1 AALITEF
8 ISGPAGGPGKGV
20 SPLGPEWGPLALCHT
35 DGLSPGTRPPS
46 RGQQPPPGCS
56 TTPNTAPPGFCTQVP
71 LLVVPVTM
79 VELSAKVSRTLN
91 KTTPGIQIWRIEYL
105 GLGVSVQHPG
115 LNPAGPSAGG
125 SGVHGAGMGVSP
137 SGLMCPF
144 LLQNMEMVPVPT
156 KSYGNFYEGDCYVL
170 LSTRKSG
177 SNFSYDIHYWLGKES
192 SQDEQGAAAIYTT
205 QMDDHLGSVA
215 VQHRE
220 VQGHESETFRAYF
233 KQGIIYKKGGVA
245 SGMKHVETN
254 TYNVQRLLHVK
265 GKKNV
270 VAGEVEMSWKS
281 FNRGDVFLLDL
292 GQLIIQWN
300 GPESNRNERLR
311 VWPGSPKV
319 PSWKKG
325 RVTSHSVPYLG
336 LFLLPW
342 LQAMTLAK
350 DIRDRE
356 RGGRAKVGVVD
367 GEDEDASPELMK
379 VLKHVLGEK
388 RDIQPA
394 ISDDKVDQI
403 VKSSVKLYHVSN
415 ASGNLV
421 IQEVAVRPLTQDM
434 LLHEDC
440 YILDQGG
447 IRIFVWKGKKA
458 NKEEKQEAMS
468 RALGFIKAKNYPDST
483 SVETENDGSESAIFR
498 QLFQKWTLPSQSS
511 GLGKTH
517 TVGKV
522 GECLLPTWKDFL
534 DWDGQAMGVAPM
546 ACGIWLT
553 SLSFPTAKVEQVKF
567 DTTTLHAKP
576 QLAAQQKMV
585 DDGSG
590 EVEVWRVENS
600 ELVPVEKKWLGH
612 FYGGDC
618 YLVLYTYYVGPR
630 VNYIIYIWQGRQASA
645 DELAA
650 SAYLAVALDQKFNN
664 EPVQIRVT
672 MGKEPAHL
680 MAIFKGKMVV
690 YLGGTSRAGSTEPM
704 PSTRLFQVH
713 GTNEYNTKAIEVP
726 VRASSLNS
734 NDVFV
739 LKTPSCCYLWY
750 GKGCSGDER
759 EMAKT
764 VADTISKME
773 KPVIAEGQEPP
784 EFWLALGGK
793 SQYASSKRLQEENPS
808 VSPRLFECSNK
819 TGTFLATEIIDFT
832 QDDLEE
838 SDVYLLDTW
847 DQVFL
852 WIGKDANESEKEAAA
867 VMAQEYLRSHP
878 SGRDLDTPIIVV
890 KQGYEPLTFTGW
902 FLAWDPLNWHVS
914 NGGGLKYQRER
925 KSYETLRAELGDE
938 SSLGQLTSALTST
951 QEVFTAST
959 TLVPSKLEIFP
970 LDVLVNTAAEDLPRG
985 VDPSRKE
992 DHLSDEDFQAAFGMN
1007 RSAFRSLPLWKQ
1019 QKLKKDKG
1027 LF

>member
-1 AALITEF
+1 
-8 ISGPAGGPGKGV
+8 
-20 SPLGPEWGPLALCHT
+20 
-35 DGLSPGTRPPS
+35 
-46 RGQQPPPGCS
+46 
-56 TTPNTAPPGFCTQVP
+56 
-71 LLVVPVTM
+71 M

-91 KTTPGIQIWRIEYL
+91 KTTPGIQIWRIE
-105 GLGVSVQHPG
+105 
-115 LNPAGPSAGG
+115 
-125 SGVHGAGMGVSP
+125 
-137 SGLMCPF
+137 
-144 LLQNMEMVPVPT
+144 NMEMVPVPT

-220 VQGHESETFRAYF
+220 VQGHESDTFRAYF
-233 KQGIIYKKGGVA
+233 KQGLIYKKGGVA

-254 TYNVQRLLHVK
+254 TYNIQRLLHVK

-270 VAGEVEMSWKS
+270 AAGEVEMSWKS

-311 VWPGSPKV
+311 AV
-319 PSWKKG
+319 
-325 RVTSHSVPYLG
+325 
-336 LFLLPW
+336 
-342 LQAMTLAK
+342 TLAK

-356 RGGRAKVGVVD
+356 RGGRAKVGIVD
-367 GEDEDASPELMK
+367 GENEDASPALMK
-379 VLKHVLGEK
+379 VLTHVLGEK
-388 RDIQPA
+388 RVIQPA
-394 ISDDKVDQI
+394 IPDDKVDQI
-403 VKSSVKLYHVSN
+403 LKSSLKLYHISN

-421 IQEVAVRPLTQDM
+421 IQEVAIRPLTQDM

-447 IRIFVWKGKKA
+447 MRIFVWKGKNA
-458 NKEEKQEAMS
+458 NKEEKQQAMS
-468 RALGFIKAKNYPDST
+468 RAMGFIKAKNYPNST
-483 SVETENDGSESAIFR
+483 SVESENDGSESAVFR
-498 QLFQKWTLPSQSS
+498 QLFQKWTLPNQSS

-522 GECLLPTWKDFL
+522 
-534 DWDGQAMGVAPM
+534 
-546 ACGIWLT
+546 
-553 SLSFPTAKVEQVKF
+553 AKVEQVKF
-567 DTTTLHAKP
+567 DATTLHAKP
-576 QLAAQQKMV
+576 QMAAEQKMV

-590 EVEVWRVENS
+590 EVEVWRVENN

-618 YLVLYTYYVGPR
+618 YLVLYTYFVGPK
-630 VNYIIYIWQGRQASA
+630 VNRIIYFWQGRQAST

-650 SAYLAVALDQKFNN
+650 SAYHAVALDQKYNN
-664 EPVQIRVT
+664 EPVQIRVI

-680 MAIFKGKMVV
+680 MAIFKGRMVV
-690 YLGGTSRAGSTEPM
+690 YSGGTSRAGSTEPS

-713 GTNEYNTKAIEVP
+713 GTNEYNTKAFEVP
-726 VRASSLNS
+726 ARASSLNS

-764 VADTISKME
+764 VADIISKME

-793 SQYASSKRLQEENPS
+793 SQYANSKRLQEENTS

-847 DQVFL
+847 DQVFF
-852 WIGKDANESEKEAAA
+852 WIGKNANESEKEAAA

-878 SGRDLDTPIIVV
+878 SGRDPDTPIIVV
-890 KQGYEPLTFTGW
+890 KQGHEPPTFTGW
-902 FLAWDPLNWHVS
+902 FLAWDPLSWED
-914 NGGGLKYQRER
+914 K

-938 SSLGQLTSALTST
+938 SSLGQLTSVLTSK

-959 TLVPSKLEIFP
+959 TLLPTKLETFP
-970 LDVLVNTAAEDLPRG
+970 LHVLVNTAAEDLPQG

-992 DHLSDEDFQAAFGMN
+992 DFQAVFGMN
-1007 RSAFRSLPLWKQ
+1007 RSAFSNLPLWKQ

>member
-1 AALITEF
+1 
-8 ISGPAGGPGKGV
+8 
-20 SPLGPEWGPLALCHT
+20 
-35 DGLSPGTRPPS
+35 
-46 RGQQPPPGCS
+46 
-56 TTPNTAPPGFCTQVP
+56 
-71 LLVVPVTM
+71 M
-79 VELSAKVSRTLN
+79 VELSGKVTRTLN
-91 KTTPGIQIWRIEYL
+91 KTTPGIQIWRIE
-105 GLGVSVQHPG
+105 
-115 LNPAGPSAGG
+115 
-125 SGVHGAGMGVSP
+125 
-137 SGLMCPF
+137 
-144 LLQNMEMVPVPT
+144 NMEMVPVPT

-177 SNFSYDIHYWLGKES
+177 SSFSYDIHYWLGKES

-220 VQGHESETFRAYF
+220 VQGHESETFRAFF
-233 KQGIIYKKGGVA
+233 KQGLIYKKGGVA
-245 SGMKHVETN
+245 SGMNHVETN
-254 TYNVQRLLHVK
+254 TYNIQRLLHVK

-270 VAGEVEMSWKS
+270 TAGEVEMSWKS
-281 FNRGDVFLLDL
+281 FNWGDVFLLDL

-311 VWPGSPKV
+311 
-319 PSWKKG
+319 
-325 RVTSHSVPYLG
+325 
-336 LFLLPW
+336 
-342 LQAMTLAK
+342 AMTLAK

-367 GEDEDASPELMK
+367 GENEGASPELMK
-379 VLKHVLGEK
+379 VLTHVLGEK

-394 ISDDKVDQI
+394 IPDEKVDQI
-403 VKSSVKLYHVSN
+403 LKSSLKLYHVSN

-421 IQEVAVRPLTQDM
+421 IQEVAIRPLTQDM

-447 IRIFVWKGKKA
+447 LKIFVWKGKNA
-458 NKEEKQEAMS
+458 NKEEKQQAMS

-483 SVETENDGSESAIFR
+483 SVETENDGSESAMFR
-498 QLFQKWTLPSQSS
+498 QLFQKWTVPSQTS

-522 GECLLPTWKDFL
+522 
-534 DWDGQAMGVAPM
+534 
-546 ACGIWLT
+546 
-553 SLSFPTAKVEQVKF
+553 AKVEQVKF
-567 DTTTLHAKP
+567 DATTLHAKP
-576 QLAAQQKMV
+576 QMAAQQKMV

-590 EVEVWRVENS
+590 EVEVWRVENN

-618 YLVLYTYYVGPR
+618 YLVLYTYFVGPK
-630 VNYIIYIWQGRQASA
+630 VNRIIYLWQGRQATT

-650 SAYLAVALDQKFNN
+650 SAYLAVSLDQKYNN

-690 YLGGTSRAGSTEPM
+690 YAGGTSRAGNTEPV
-704 PSTRLFQVH
+704 PSTRLFHVH
-713 GTNEYNTKAIEVP
+713 GTNEYNTKAFEVP

-739 LKTPSCCYLWY
+739 LKTSSCCYLWY

-759 EMAKT
+759 EMGKT
-764 VADTISKME
+764 VADIISKAE

-793 SQYASSKRLQEENPS
+793 SQYANSKRLQEENPS

-852 WIGKDANESEKEAAA
+852 WIGNGANESEKESAA

-878 SGRDLDTPIIVV
+878 SGRDLETPIIVV
-890 KQGYEPLTFTGW
+890 KQGYEPPTFTGW
-902 FLAWDPLNWHVS
+902 FLAWDPLNWAD
-914 NGGGLKYQRER
+914 K

-938 SSLGQLTSALTST
+938 SSLGQLTSALTSK
-951 QEVFTAST
+951 QEIFTATT
-959 TLVPSKLEIFP
+959 TLIPTKLETFP
-970 LDVLVNTAAEDLPRG
+970 LDVLVNTSAEDLPRG

-992 DHLSDEDFQAAFGMN
+992 DFQDVFGMN
-1007 RSAFRSLPLWKQ
+1007 RSAFSNLPLWKQ

>member
-1 AALITEF
+1 
-8 ISGPAGGPGKGV
+8 
-20 SPLGPEWGPLALCHT
+20 
-35 DGLSPGTRPPS
+35 
-46 RGQQPPPGCS
+46 
-56 TTPNTAPPGFCTQVP
+56 
-71 LLVVPVTM
+71 M
-79 VELSAKVSRTLN
+79 VELSGKVSRTLN
-91 KTTPGIQIWRIEYL
+91 KTTPGIQIWRIE
-105 GLGVSVQHPG
+105 
-115 LNPAGPSAGG
+115 
-125 SGVHGAGMGVSP
+125 
-137 SGLMCPF
+137 
-144 LLQNMEMVPVPT
+144 NMEMVPVPT

-233 KQGIIYKKGGVA
+233 KQGLIYKKGGVA

-300 GPESNRNERLR
+300 GPDSNRQERL
-311 VWPGSPKV
+311 G
-319 PSWKKG
+319 
-325 RVTSHSVPYLG
+325 
-336 LFLLPW
+336 
-342 LQAMTLAK
+342 AMNLAK

-367 GEDEDASPELMK
+367 GEDEDASPGLMK

-394 ISDDKVDQI
+394 IPDEKVDQI
-403 VKSSVKLYHVSN
+403 LKSSLKLYHVSD
-415 ASGNLV
+415 ASGNLI
-421 IQEVAVRPLTQDM
+421 IQEVAIRPLTQDM

-447 IRIFVWKGKKA
+447 IRIFVWKGKNA
-458 NKEEKQEAMS
+458 SKEEKQQAMS

-498 QLFQKWTLPSQSS
+498 QLFQKWTVPNQTS

-522 GECLLPTWKDFL
+522 
-534 DWDGQAMGVAPM
+534 
-546 ACGIWLT
+546 
-553 SLSFPTAKVEQVKF
+553 AKVEQVKF
-567 DTTTLHAKP
+567 DVTTLHAKP
-576 QLAAQQKMV
+576 EMAAQQKMV

-590 EVEVWRVENS
+590 EVEVWRVENN

-618 YLVLYTYYVGPR
+618 YLVLYTYYVGPK
-630 VNYIIYIWQGRQASA
+630 VNRIIYMWQGRQAST

-650 SAYLAVALDQKFNN
+650 SAYQAVALDQKYNN

-680 MAIFKGKMVV
+680 MAIFKGRMVV
-690 YLGGTSRAGSTEPM
+690 YAGGTSRAGNTEPT

-713 GTNEYNTKAIEVP
+713 GTNEYNTKAFEVP

-764 VADTISKME
+764 VADIISKME

-793 SQYASSKRLQEENPS
+793 SQYASSKRLQEENTS

-838 SDVYLLDTW
+838 SEVYLLDTW
-847 DQVFL
+847 DQVFF
-852 WIGKDANESEKEAAA
+852 WIGKGANESEKEAAA

-890 KQGYEPLTFTGW
+890 KQGYEPPTFTGW
-902 FLAWDPLNWHVS
+902 FLAWDPLNWDD
-914 NGGGLKYQRER
+914 K
-925 KSYETLRAELGDE
+925 KSYETLRSELGEE
-938 SSLGQLTSALTST
+938 SSLEQLTSVLTSK
-951 QEVFTAST
+951 QEVVFTAST
-959 TLVPSKLEIFP
+959 TLVPSKLETFP

-992 DHLSDEDFQAAFGMN
+992 DHLSDEDFQAAFGMS
-1007 RSAFRSLPLWKQ
+1007 RSAFSSLPLWKQ

>member
-1 AALITEF
+1 
-8 ISGPAGGPGKGV
+8 
-20 SPLGPEWGPLALCHT
+20 
-35 DGLSPGTRPPS
+35 
-46 RGQQPPPGCS
+46 
-56 TTPNTAPPGFCTQVP
+56 
-71 LLVVPVTM
+71 M
-79 VELSAKVSRTLN
+79 VELSSKVSRTLN
-91 KTTPGIQIWRIEYL
+91 KTTPGIQIWRIE
-105 GLGVSVQHPG
+105 S
-115 LNPAGPSAGG
+115 
-125 SGVHGAGMGVSP
+125 
-137 SGLMCPF
+137 
-144 LLQNMEMVPVPT
+144 MEMVPVPT

-177 SNFSYDIHYWLGKES
+177 SSFSYDIHYWLGNES

-205 QMDDHLGSVA
+205 QMDDHLGTVA

-233 KQGIIYKKGGVA
+233 KQGLIYKKGGVA

-254 TYNVQRLLHVK
+254 TYNIQRLLHVK

-300 GPESNRNERLR
+300 GPESNRNERL
-311 VWPGSPKV
+311 K
-319 PSWKKG
+319 
-325 RVTSHSVPYLG
+325 
-336 LFLLPW
+336 
-342 LQAMTLAK
+342 AMTLAK

-356 RGGRAKVGVVD
+356 RGGRAKVGIVD
-367 GEDEDASPELMK
+367 GEDEGASPGLMQ
-379 VLKHVLGEK
+379 VLTHVLGEK
-388 RDIQPA
+388 TDIKAA
-394 ISDDKVDQI
+394 IPDDKVDQKL
-403 VKSSVKLYHVSN
+403 KSSLKLYHVSN

-447 IRIFVWKGKKA
+447 LKIFVWKGKNA
-458 NKEEKQEAMS
+458 NKEEKQQAMT
-468 RALGFIKAKNYPDST
+468 RALGFIKAKNYPAST

-498 QLFQKWTLPSQSS
+498 QLFQKWTVPSQTS

-522 GECLLPTWKDFL
+522 
-534 DWDGQAMGVAPM
+534 
-546 ACGIWLT
+546 
-553 SLSFPTAKVEQVKF
+553 AKVEQVKF
-567 DTTTLHAKP
+567 DATTLHAKP
-576 QLAAQQKMV
+576 QMAAQQKMV
-585 DDGSG
+585 DDGTG
-590 EVEVWRVENS
+590 DVEVWRVENQ
-600 ELVPVEKKWLGH
+600 ELAPVEKRWLGH

-618 YLVLYTYYVGPR
+618 YLILYTYFVGPK
-630 VNYIIYIWQGRQASA
+630 VNRIIYIWQGRHAST

-650 SAYLAVALDQKFNN
+650 SAYQAVILDQKYNN
-664 EPVQIRVT
+664 EPVQVRVT

-690 YLGGTSRAGSTEPM
+690 YAGGTSRSGSTEPT
-704 PSTRLFQVH
+704 PSTRLFHVH
-713 GTNEYNTKAIEVP
+713 GTNEYNTKAFEVP

-739 LKTPSCCYLWY
+739 LKTPGCCYLWY

-764 VADTISKME
+764 VADIISKTE
-773 KPVIAEGQEPP
+773 KLVIAEGQEPP

-793 SQYASSKRLQEENPS
+793 SQYANSKRLQEENPS
-808 VSPRLFECSNK
+808 MPPRLFECSNK
-819 TGTFLATEIIDFT
+819 TGTFLATEIVDFT

-838 SDVYLLDTW
+838 NDVYVLDTW
-847 DQVFL
+847 DQVFF
-852 WIGKDANESEKEAAA
+852 WIGKGANESEKEAAA
-867 VMAQEYLRSHP
+867 VMVQEYLRSHP

-890 KQGYEPLTFTGW
+890 KQGYEPPTFTGW
-902 FLAWDPLNWHVS
+902 FLAWDALNWAVNVS
-914 NGGGLKYQRER
+914 RCGSGC
-925 KSYETLRAELGDE
+925 SC
-938 SSLGQLTSALTST
+938 LGQLTSRTLNQT
-951 QEVFTAST
+951 EVFTATT
-959 TLVPSKLEIFP
+959 TLLPEKLEIFP

-992 DHLSDEDFQAAFGMN
+992 CHLSDQDFQAVFGMS
-1007 RSAFRSLPLWKQ
+1007 RSAFGSLPLWKQ
-1019 QKLKKDKG
+1019 QTLKKGKG

>member
-1 AALITEF
+1 
-8 ISGPAGGPGKGV
+8 
-20 SPLGPEWGPLALCHT
+20 
-35 DGLSPGTRPPS
+35 
-46 RGQQPPPGCS
+46 
-56 TTPNTAPPGFCTQVP
+56 
-71 LLVVPVTM
+71 M

-91 KTTPGIQIWRIEYL
+91 KTTPGLQIWRIE
-105 GLGVSVQHPG
+105 
-115 LNPAGPSAGG
+115 
-125 SGVHGAGMGVSP
+125 
-137 SGLMCPF
+137 
-144 LLQNMEMVPVPT
+144 NMEMVPVPT

-170 LSTRKSG
+170 LLTRKTG
-177 SNFSYDIHYWLGKES
+177 SNFSYNIHYWLGKES

-205 QMDDHLGSVA
+205 QIDDHLGTVA
-215 VQHRE
+215 VQYRE

-233 KQGIIYKKGGVA
+233 KQGLIYKKGGVA
-245 SGMKHVETN
+245 SGMKHVEMN
-254 TYNVQRLLHVK
+254 TYNIQRLLHVK

-270 VAGEVEMSWKS
+270 VAGEVEMSWQS

-300 GPESNRNERLR
+300 GPESNRNERL
-311 VWPGSPKV
+311 K
-319 PSWKKG
+319 
-325 RVTSHSVPYLG
+325 
-336 LFLLPW
+336 
-342 LQAMTLAK
+342 AMILAK

-367 GEDEDASPELMK
+367 GEDEGASPGFMQ
-379 VLKHVLGEK
+379 VLTHVLGEK
-388 RDIQPA
+388 RDIKAATP
-394 ISDDKVDQI
+394 DDKVDQ
-403 VKSSVKLYHVSN
+403 KFNSSLKLYHLSN

-421 IQEVAVRPLTQDM
+421 IQEVAIQPLTQDM

-447 IRIFVWKGKKA
+447 FKIFVWKGKKA
-458 NKEEKQEAMS
+458 NKEEKQQAMS

-483 SVETENDGSESAIFR
+483 SVEMENDGSESTMFR
-498 QLFQKWTLPSQSS
+498 QLFQKWTVPNQTS

-522 GECLLPTWKDFL
+522 
-534 DWDGQAMGVAPM
+534 
-546 ACGIWLT
+546 
-553 SLSFPTAKVEQVKF
+553 AKVEQVKF
-567 DTTTLHAKP
+567 DATTLHAKP
-576 QLAAQQKMV
+576 QMAAQQKMV

-590 EVEVWRVENS
+590 EVEVWRVENQ

-618 YLVLYTYYVGPR
+618 YLVLYTYYVGPK
-630 VNYIIYIWQGRQASA
+630 VNRIIYLWQGRQAST

-650 SAYLAVALDQKFNN
+650 SAYQTVILDQKYNN

-690 YLGGTSRAGSTEPM
+690 YAGGTLRAGSNEPT
-704 PSTRLFQVH
+704 PSTRLFHVH
-713 GTNEYNTKAIEVP
+713 GTNEYNTKAFEVP

-759 EMAKT
+759 EMGKM
-764 VADTISKME
+764 VADIISKME

-784 EFWLALGGK
+784 EFWVALGGK
-793 SQYASSKRLQEENPS
+793 SQYANSKRLQEENPS
-808 VSPRLFECSNK
+808 VSARLFECSNK

-838 SDVYLLDTW
+838 DDVYLLDTW
-847 DQVFL
+847 DQVFF
-852 WIGKDANESEKEAAA
+852 WIGKGANESEKEASA
-867 VMAQEYLRSHP
+867 VMVQEYLRSHP

-890 KQGYEPLTFTGW
+890 KQGHEPPTFTGW
-902 FLAWDPLNWHVS
+902 FLAWDPLIWAD
-914 NGGGLKYQRER
+914 K
-925 KSYETLRAELGDE
+925 KSYEALRAELGDE
-938 SSLGQLTSALTST
+938 SSLGQLTSMLTSK
-951 QEVFTAST
+951 QEVFTPT
-959 TLVPSKLEIFP
+959 TPLLPNKLDPLQTFP
-970 LDVLVNTAAEDLPRG
+970 LDVLVNTSAEDLPRG
-985 VDPSRKE
+985 VDPSKKE
-992 DHLSDEDFQAAFGMN
+992 VRRGWRAAGGDQGKPPSFSSASSLLPQHHLSDQDFQDVFGMS
-1007 RSAFRSLPLWKQ
+1007 RSAFGNLPLWKQ

>member
-1 AALITEF
+1 
-8 ISGPAGGPGKGV
+8 
-20 SPLGPEWGPLALCHT
+20 
-35 DGLSPGTRPPS
+35 
-46 RGQQPPPGCS
+46 
-56 TTPNTAPPGFCTQVP
+56 
-71 LLVVPVTM
+71 M

-91 KTTPGIQIWRIEYL
+91 KTTPGIQIWRIE
-105 GLGVSVQHPG
+105 
-115 LNPAGPSAGG
+115 
-125 SGVHGAGMGVSP
+125 
-137 SGLMCPF
+137 
-144 LLQNMEMVPVPT
+144 NMEMVPVPT
-156 KSYGNFYEGDCYVL
+156 KSYGNFYDGDCYVL

-220 VQGHESETFRAYF
+220 AQGHESETFRAYF
-233 KQGIIYKKGGVA
+233 KQGLIYKKGGVA

-311 VWPGSPKV
+311 
-319 PSWKKG
+319 
-325 RVTSHSVPYLG
+325 
-336 LFLLPW
+336 
-342 LQAMTLAK
+342 AMTLAK

-367 GEDEDASPELMK
+367 GEDEDASPGLMK

-394 ISDDKVDQI
+394 IPDDKVDQKL
-403 VKSSVKLYHVSN
+403 KSSLKLYHVSN
-415 ASGNLV
+415 TSGNLV
-421 IQEVAVRPLTQDM
+421 IQEVAIRPLTQDM

-447 IRIFVWKGKKA
+447 IKIFVWKGKNA
-458 NKEEKQEAMS
+458 NKEEKQQAMS

-483 SVETENDGSESAIFR
+483 SVETENDGSESAVFR
-498 QLFQKWTLPSQSS
+498 QLFQKWTVPNQTS

-522 GECLLPTWKDFL
+522 
-534 DWDGQAMGVAPM
+534 
-546 ACGIWLT
+546 
-553 SLSFPTAKVEQVKF
+553 AKVEQVKF
-567 DTTTLHAKP
+567 DATTLHAKP
-576 QLAAQQKMV
+576 QMAAQQKMV

-590 EVEVWRVENS
+590 EVEVWRVENN

-618 YLVLYTYYVGPR
+618 YLVLYTYYVGPK
-630 VNYIIYIWQGRQASA
+630 VNRIIYIWQGRQASA

-650 SAYLAVALDQKFNN
+650 SAYQAVALDQKYNN

-690 YLGGTSRAGSTEPM
+690 YAGGTSRAGSTEPT

-713 GTNEYNTKAIEVP
+713 GTNEYNTKAFEVP

-759 EMAKT
+759 EMAKS
-764 VADTISKME
+764 VADIISKME

-793 SQYASSKRLQEENPS
+793 SQYASNKRLQEENLS
-808 VSPRLFECSNK
+808 VPPRLFECSNK

-852 WIGKDANESEKEAAA
+852 WIGKGANESEKEAAA

-890 KQGYEPLTFTGW
+890 KQGYEPPTFTGW
-902 FLAWDPLNWHVS
+902 FLAWDPLNWDD
-914 NGGGLKYQRER
+914 R
-925 KSYETLRAELGDE
+925 KSYEMLRAELGDE
-938 SSLGQLTSALTST
+938 SSLGQLTSVITSRE
-951 QEVFTAST
+951 EVFTATT
-959 TLVPSKLEIFP
+959 TLVPTKLETFP
-970 LDVLVNTAAEDLPRG
+970 LDVLVNTSAEDLPRG

-992 DHLSDEDFQAAFGMN
+992 DHLSDADFQAVFGMS
-1007 RSAFRSLPLWKQ
+1007 RSAFSSLPLWKQ
-1019 QKLKKDKG
+1019 QNLKKDKG

>member
-1 AALITEF
+1 
-8 ISGPAGGPGKGV
+8 
-20 SPLGPEWGPLALCHT
+20 
-35 DGLSPGTRPPS
+35 
-46 RGQQPPPGCS
+46 
-56 TTPNTAPPGFCTQVP
+56 
-71 LLVVPVTM
+71 M

-91 KTTPGIQIWRIEYL
+91 KTTPGIQIWRIE
-105 GLGVSVQHPG
+105 
-115 LNPAGPSAGG
+115 
-125 SGVHGAGMGVSP
+125 
-137 SGLMCPF
+137 
-144 LLQNMEMVPVPT
+144 NMEMVPVPT

-220 VQGHESETFRAYF
+220 AQGHESDTFRAYF
-233 KQGIIYKKGGVA
+233 KQGLVYKGGVA

-311 VWPGSPKV
+311 
-319 PSWKKG
+319 
-325 RVTSHSVPYLG
+325 
-336 LFLLPW
+336 
-342 LQAMTLAK
+342 AMTLAK

-367 GEDEDASPELMK
+367 GEDEDASPGLMK

-394 ISDDKVDQI
+394 IPDVKVDQAL
-403 VKSSVKLYHVSN
+403 KSSLKLYHVSN
-415 ASGNLV
+415 TSGNLV

-447 IRIFVWKGKKA
+447 IKIFVWKGKNA
-458 NKEEKQEAMS
+458 NKEEKQQAMS

-498 QLFQKWTLPSQSS
+498 QLFQKWTVPNQSS

-522 GECLLPTWKDFL
+522 
-534 DWDGQAMGVAPM
+534 
-546 ACGIWLT
+546 
-553 SLSFPTAKVEQVKF
+553 AKVEQVKF
-567 DTTTLHAKP
+567 DATTLHAKP
-576 QLAAQQKMV
+576 QMAAQQKMV

-590 EVEVWRVENS
+590 EVEVWRVEDN

-618 YLVLYTYYVGPR
+618 YLVLYTYFVGPK
-630 VNYIIYIWQGRQASA
+630 VNRIIYIWQGRQAST

-650 SAYLAVALDQKFNN
+650 SAYQAVALDQKYNN

-690 YLGGTSRAGSTEPM
+690 YAGGTSRAGSTEPT

-713 GTNEYNTKAIEVP
+713 GTNEYNTKAFEVP

-764 VADTISKME
+764 VADIISKLE

-808 VSPRLFECSNK
+808 VPPRLFECSNK

-838 SDVYLLDTW
+838 SDVYLLDAW

-852 WIGKDANESEKEAAA
+852 WLGKGANESEKEAAA

-890 KQGYEPLTFTGW
+890 KQGYEPPTFTGW
-902 FLAWDPLNWHVS
+902 FLAWDPLNWDD
-914 NGGGLKYQRER
+914 K

-938 SSLGQLTSALTST
+938 STDTWSQPGASIPGPGPD
-951 QEVFTAST
+951 VFTAST
-959 TLVPSKLEIFP
+959 TLVPTKLETFP

-992 DHLSDEDFQAAFGMN
+992 DHLSDADFKAVFGMS
-1007 RSAFRSLPLWKQ
+1007 RSAFSSLPLWKQ
-1019 QKLKKDKG
+1019 QNLKKDKG

>member
-1 AALITEF
+1 
-8 ISGPAGGPGKGV
+8 
-20 SPLGPEWGPLALCHT
+20 
-35 DGLSPGTRPPS
+35 
-46 RGQQPPPGCS
+46 
-56 TTPNTAPPGFCTQVP
+56 
-71 LLVVPVTM
+71 M
-79 VELSAKVSRTLN
+79 VELSAKVTRTLN
-91 KTTPGIQIWRIEYL
+91 KTTPGIQIWRIE
-105 GLGVSVQHPG
+105 
-115 LNPAGPSAGG
+115 
-125 SGVHGAGMGVSP
+125 
-137 SGLMCPF
+137 
-144 LLQNMEMVPVPT
+144 NMEMVPVPT

-233 KQGIIYKKGGVA
+233 KHGLIYKKGGVA

-311 VWPGSPKV
+311 
-319 PSWKKG
+319 
-325 RVTSHSVPYLG
+325 
-336 LFLLPW
+336 
-342 LQAMTLAK
+342 AMTLAK

-379 VLKHVLGEK
+379 VLRHVLGEK

-394 ISDDKVDQI
+394 ISDNKVDQTL
-403 VKSSVKLYHVSN
+403 KSSLKLYHVSS

-421 IQEVAVRPLTQDM
+421 IQEVAIRPLTQDM

-440 YILDQGG
+440 YILDQGST
-447 IRIFVWKGKKA
+447 RIFVWKGKNA
-458 NKEEKQEAMS
+458 NKEEKQQAMS

-498 QLFQKWTLPSQSS
+498 QLFQKWTLPNQSS

-522 GECLLPTWKDFL
+522 
-534 DWDGQAMGVAPM
+534 
-546 ACGIWLT
+546 
-553 SLSFPTAKVEQVKF
+553 AKVEQVKF
-567 DTTTLHAKP
+567 DATTLHAKP
-576 QLAAQQKMV
+576 QMAAQQKMV

-590 EVEVWRVENS
+590 EVEVWRVENN

-618 YLVLYTYYVGPR
+618 YLVLYTYFVGPK
-630 VNYIIYIWQGRQASA
+630 VNRIIYLWQGRQAST

-650 SAYLAVALDQKFNN
+650 SAYHAVALDQKYNN

-672 MGKEPAHL
+672 MGKEPPHL

-690 YLGGTSRAGSTEPM
+690 YAGGTSRVGSTEPM

-713 GTNEYNTKAIEVP
+713 GTNEYNTKAFEVP

-734 NDVFV
+734 SDVFV

-759 EMAKT
+759 EMAKM
-764 VADTISKME
+764 VADIISKME

-838 SDVYLLDTW
+838 SDVYLLDAW

-852 WIGKDANESEKEAAA
+852 WIGKGANESEKEAAA

-878 SGRDLDTPIIVV
+878 SGRDLGTPIIVV
-890 KQGYEPLTFTGW
+890 KQGYEPPTFTGW
-902 FLAWDPLNWHVS
+902 FVAWDPLNW
-914 NGGGLKYQRER
+914 NDK
-925 KSYETLRAELGDE
+925 KSYETLRAELGDD
-938 SSLGQLTSALTST
+938 SSLGELTSVLTSR

-959 TLVPSKLEIFP
+959 TLVPTKLETFP
-970 LDVLVNTAAEDLPRG
+970 LDVLVNTSAEDLPRG

-992 DHLSDEDFQAAFGMN
+992 DHLSDGDFQAVFGMN
-1007 RSAFRSLPLWKQ
+1007 RSAFSNLPLWKQ

>member
-1 AALITEF
+1 
-8 ISGPAGGPGKGV
+8 
-20 SPLGPEWGPLALCHT
+20 
-35 DGLSPGTRPPS
+35 
-46 RGQQPPPGCS
+46 
-56 TTPNTAPPGFCTQVP
+56 
-71 LLVVPVTM
+71 M
-79 VELSAKVSRTLN
+79 VELSGKVTRTLN
-91 KTTPGIQIWRIEYL
+91 KTTPGIQIWRIE
-105 GLGVSVQHPG
+105 
-115 LNPAGPSAGG
+115 
-125 SGVHGAGMGVSP
+125 
-137 SGLMCPF
+137 
-144 LLQNMEMVPVPT
+144 NMEMVPVPT

-177 SNFSYDIHYWLGKES
+177 SGFTYDIHYWLGKES

-233 KQGIIYKKGGVA
+233 KQGLIYKKGGVA
-245 SGMKHVETN
+245 SGLKHVETN
-254 TYNVQRLLHVK
+254 TYNIQRLLHVK

-270 VAGEVEMSWKS
+270 AAGEVEMSWKS

-311 VWPGSPKV
+311 
-319 PSWKKG
+319 
-325 RVTSHSVPYLG
+325 
-336 LFLLPW
+336 
-342 LQAMTLAK
+342 AMTLAK

-356 RGGRAKVGVVD
+356 RGGRAQVGIVE
-367 GEDEDASPELMK
+367 GENEDASPELMK
-379 VLKHVLGEK
+379 VLTHVLGEK

-394 ISDDKVDQI
+394 IPDDKVDQI
-403 VKSSVKLYHVSN
+403 VKSSLKLYHVSN
-415 ASGNLV
+415 ESGNLV
-421 IQEVAVRPLTQDM
+421 IQEVAFRPLTQDM

-447 IRIFVWKGKKA
+447 LKIFVWKGKNA
-458 NKEEKQEAMS
+458 NKEEKQEAMTT
-468 RALGFIKAKNYPDST
+468 ALGFIKAKNYPAST
-483 SVETENDGSESAIFR
+483 SVETENDGSESTIFR
-498 QLFQKWTLPSQSS
+498 QLFQKWTVPNQTSA
-511 GLGKTH
+511 LGKTY

-522 GECLLPTWKDFL
+522 
-534 DWDGQAMGVAPM
+534 
-546 ACGIWLT
+546 
-553 SLSFPTAKVEQVKF
+553 AKVEQVKF
-567 DTTTLHAKP
+567 DATTLHAKP
-576 QLAAQQKMV
+576 QMAAQQKMV

-590 EVEVWRVENS
+590 EVEVWRVENN

-618 YLVLYTYYVGPR
+618 YVVLYTYSVGPK
-630 VNYIIYIWQGRQASA
+630 VNRIIYLWQGRHATP

-650 SAYLAVALDQKFNN
+650 SAYLTVALDQKYNN

-680 MAIFKGKMVV
+680 MAIFKGRMVV
-690 YLGGTSRAGSTEPM
+690 YAGGTSRAGSTEPT
-704 PSTRLFQVH
+704 PSTRLFHVH
-713 GTNEYNTKAIEVP
+713 GTNEYNTKAFEVP

-739 LKTPSCCYLWY
+739 LKTPSTCYLWY

-759 EMAKT
+759 EMGKT
-764 VADTISKME
+764 VADIISKTE

-838 SDVYLLDTW
+838 SDVYLLDAW
-847 DQVFL
+847 DQVFF
-852 WIGKDANESEKEAAA
+852 WIGNGANESEKEAAA
-867 VMAQEYLRSHP
+867 VMAQEYLRTHP
-878 SGRDLDTPIIVV
+878 SGRDPETPIIVV
-890 KQGYEPLTFTGW
+890 KQGYEPPTFTGW
-902 FLAWDPLNWHVS
+902 FHAWDPLNWAD
-914 NGGGLKYQRER
+914 K
-925 KSYETLRAELGDE
+925 KSYETMKAELGDE
-938 SSLGQLTSALTST
+938 SRLGQLTSVLTSR

-959 TLVPSKLEIFP
+959 TLVPSKLETFP
-970 LDVLVNTAAEDLPRG
+970 LDVLVNTSAEDLPRG

-992 DHLSDEDFQAAFGMN
+992 AHLSDEDFQAVFGMN
-1007 RSAFRSLPLWKQ
+1007 RSAFGSLPLWKQ

>member
-1 AALITEF
+1 MA
-8 ISGPAGGPGKGV
+8 
-20 SPLGPEWGPLALCHT
+20 
-35 DGLSPGTRPPS
+35 
-46 RGQQPPPGCS
+46 
-56 TTPNTAPPGFCTQVP
+56 
-71 LLVVPVTM
+71 
-79 VELSAKVSRTLN
+79 ELSAKVTRTLN
-91 KTTPGIQIWRIEYL
+91 KTTPGIQIWRIE
-105 GLGVSVQHPG
+105 
-115 LNPAGPSAGG
+115 
-125 SGVHGAGMGVSP
+125 
-137 SGLMCPF
+137 
-144 LLQNMEMVPVPT
+144 NMEMVPVPP

-177 SNFSYDIHYWLGKES
+177 SGFSYDIHYWLGKES
-192 SQDEQGAAAIYTT
+192 SQDEQGAAAIYTS

-220 VQGHESETFRAYF
+220 VQGHESDTFRAYF
-233 KQGIIYKKGGVA
+233 KQGLIYKKGGVA

-270 VAGEVEMSWKS
+270 AAGEVEMSWKS

-311 VWPGSPKV
+311 
-319 PSWKKG
+319 
-325 RVTSHSVPYLG
+325 
-336 LFLLPW
+336 
-342 LQAMTLAK
+342 AMTLAK

-367 GEDEDASPELMK
+367 GENEDASPGLMK
-379 VLKHVLGEK
+379 VLTHVLGEK

-394 ISDDKVDQI
+394 ITDDKVDQML
-403 VKSSVKLYHVSN
+403 KSSLKLYHVSN
-415 ASGNLV
+415 ARGNLV
-421 IQEVAVRPLTQDM
+421 IQEVASRPLTQDM

-447 IRIFVWKGKKA
+447 SRIFVWKGKNA
-458 NKEEKQEAMS
+458 NKEEKQQAMS
-468 RALGFIKAKNYPDST
+468 QALGFIKAKNYPDST
-483 SVETENDGSESAIFR
+483 SVETENDGSESTIFR
-498 QLFQKWTLPSQSS
+498 QLFQKWTLPNQTS

-522 GECLLPTWKDFL
+522 
-534 DWDGQAMGVAPM
+534 
-546 ACGIWLT
+546 
-553 SLSFPTAKVEQVKF
+553 AKVEQVKF
-567 DTTTLHAKP
+567 DATTLHAKP
-576 QLAAQQKMV
+576 QMAAQQKMV

-590 EVEVWRVENS
+590 EVEVWRVENN
-600 ELVPVEKKWLGH
+600 ELVPVEKRWLGH

-618 YLVLYTYYVGPR
+618 YLILYTYLVGPK
-630 VNYIIYIWQGRQASA
+630 VNRIIYLWQGRQAST

-650 SAYLAVALDQKFNN
+650 SAYQAVALDQKYNN

-690 YLGGTSRAGSTEPM
+690 YAGGSSRDGSTEAA

-713 GTNEYNTKAIEVP
+713 GTNEYNTKAFEVP

-759 EMAKT
+759 EMGKT
-764 VADTISKME
+764 VADIISKME

-793 SQYASSKRLQEENPS
+793 SQYASGKRLQEENPS
-808 VSPRLFECSNK
+808 VPPQLFECSNK

-832 QDDLEE
+832 QDDLDEN
-838 SDVYLLDTW
+838 DVYLLDTW
-847 DQVFL
+847 DQVFF
-852 WIGKDANESEKEAAA
+852 WIGKGANESEKEAAA
-867 VMAQEYLRSHP
+867 VMAQEYLRSDP
-878 SGRDLDTPIIVV
+878 RGRDLDTPIIVV
-890 KQGYEPLTFTGW
+890 KQGYEPPTFTGW
-902 FLAWDPLNWHVS
+902 FLAWDPLNWDD
-914 NGGGLKYQRER
+914 K

-938 SSLGQLTSALTST
+938 SSLGQLTSELTSR
-951 QEVFTAST
+951 QDVIFTAST

-970 LDVLVNTAAEDLPRG
+970 LDVLVNTSAEDLPRG

-992 DHLSDEDFQAAFGMN
+992 DHLSDEDFQAVFGMN
-1007 RSAFRSLPLWKQ
+1007 RSAFSNLPLWKQ
-1019 QKLKKDKG
+1019 QKIKKDKG